1 MLIKFLKKLKQKAK
15 MIELADVFHRYE
27 EEYLKENKLPWN
39 IVKAINAIKNCRTE
53 SLGGHIWEC
62 EDCSE
67 KFEVHNSCR
76 NRNCPKCQGRA
87 REKWLKERK
96 EELLPIGYF
105 HVVFTVPHELNE
117 IFQRNKSV
125 MYNILFK
132 STSETLLTLSK
143 DPKFLGAEIGFLSI
157 LHTWGQNLMDH
168 YHIHN
173 VVTGG
178 GLSKDKRSWLDPKKE
193 DFLIPSDLL
202 SDLFKKK
209 FLAYFER
216 AKVINKLEF
225 GGETEKLKQA
235 KEFITF
241 KNALLEKDWVTHI
254 KEPFGSAEQV
264 MEYLG
269 RYTHRVAITN
279 GRLRDIEDGNVSFE
293 YKDYADESKKK
304 VMKLKSN
311 EFIRRFLL
319 HILPDGFVKIRYY
332 GLMSS
337 KNKRSKL
344 ELCKKLLEER
354 EEKRDR
360 RTKNKRIDLLKELN
374 SNQYIC
380 PTCKSVNIVKIQTI
394 YPWFS
399 KGP

>member
-1 MLIKFLKKLKQKAK
+1 

-27 EEYLKENKLPWN
+27 EEYSEKNKLPRN

-53 SLGGHIWEC
+53 SMGGHIYSC
-62 EDCSE
+62 EDCNE
-67 KFEVHNSCR
+67 EFELYNSCR
-76 NRNCPKCQGRA
+76 NRHCPKCQGSA

-132 STSETLLTLSK
+132 SSSETLLTLAK
-143 DPKFLGAEIGFLSI
+143 DPKFLGAEIGFLSV

-178 GLSKDKRSWLDPKKE
+178 GLSKDNERWIDPKKE
-193 DFLIPSDLL
+193 DFLIPSDVL

-216 AKVINKLEF
+216 AKVLNKLEF
-225 GGETEKLKQA
+225 GGETVKLKEA
-235 KEFITF
+235 KEFIKF
-241 KNALLEKDWVTHI
+241 KAALLEKDWVSHS

-279 GRLRDIEDGNVSFE
+279 GRLRNIEDGKVSFE
-293 YKDYADESKKK
+293 YKDYADASKEK
-304 VMKLKSN
+304 VMTLSSN

-319 HILPDGFVKIRYY
+319 HILPDGFMKIRYY
-332 GLMSS
+332 GIMSS
-337 KNKRSKL
+337 KNKATKL

-354 EEKRDR
+354 SAKRDR
-360 RTKNKRIDLLKELN
+360 RTKNKRIDLLRALS
-374 SNQYIC
+374 SNQCIC
-380 PTCKSVNIVKIQTI
+380 PSCKSANIYKIQTI

>member
-1 MLIKFLKKLKQKAK
+1 
-15 MIELADVFHRYE
+15 MIELADIFHRYE
-27 EEYLKENKLPWN
+27 GEYLRKNKLPWN

-53 SLGGHIWEC
+53 SLGGHIYNCEEC
-62 EDCSE
+62 NE
-67 KFEVHNSCR
+67 KFEMYNSCR
-76 NRNCPKCQGRA
+76 NRNCPKCQGNA

-105 HVVFTVPHELNE
+105 HVVFTVPHEFNK

-132 STSETLLTLSK
+132 SSSETLLELSK
-143 DPKFLGAEIGFLSI
+143 DSKYLGAEIGFLSI

-173 VVTGG
+173 IVTGG
-178 GLSKDKRSWLDPKKE
+178 GLSKDNKIWIDLERE
-193 DFLIPSDLL
+193 DYLIPLDVL

-216 AKVINKLEF
+216 AKFKNELEF
-225 GGETEKLKQA
+225 GGESEKLKET
-235 KEFITF
+235 KEFIKFTKEMF
-241 KNALLEKDWVTHI
+241 NKKWVSHT
-254 KEPFGSAEQV
+254 KKPFGSAEQV
-264 MEYLG
+264 IEYLG

-279 GRLRDIEDGNVSFE
+279 GRLRDIDDGKVLFE
-293 YKDYADESKKK
+293 YKDYADESKEK
-304 VMKLKSN
+304 VMTLSAN

-319 HILPDGFVKIRYY
+319 HILPEGFVKIRYY
-332 GLMSS
+332 GIMST
-337 KNKRSKL
+337 KNKGTKL
-344 ELCKKLLEER
+344 KLCKNLLEER
-354 EEKRDR
+354 KGKRDR
-360 RTKNKRIDLLKELN
+360 RAKNKRIDLLRELN
-374 SNQYIC
+374 INYCSC
-380 PTCKSVNIVKIQTI
+380 PSCKSSNIVKVQTI